1 MDECEICGKAGGDYY
16 VLIEGAKLYVC
27 ASCAKLGKVL
37 RAPAP
42 RAPPKKF
49 TGEKKTSARREIE
62 LVPDFGE
69 RIRNARKKMHLERAV
84 LGEMINEKES
94 FLERV
99 ENDKAVPTEALAR
112 KLEKALGIKLLEEV
126 TYGEVSGKAA
136 GAGGVTLGDIVFLKK
151 KEKGEEEE

>member
-1 MDECEICGKAGGDYY
+1 MDDCEICGKSDGSYY
-16 VLIEGAKLYVC
+16 VLVEGAKIYAC

-42 RAPPKKF
+42 RAPQKKF
-49 TGEKKTSARREIE
+49 AGEKKQGARRELE
-62 LVPDFGE
+62 LVPDFGG
-69 RIRNARKKMHLERAV
+69 RIRSARTKMHLERAV

-99 ENDKAVPTEALAR
+99 ENEKAVPTEALAR

-126 TYGEVSGKAA
+126 TYSETAEKGGGK
-136 GAGGVTLGDIVFLKK
+136 GGVTLGDIVFLKK
-151 KEKGEEEE
+151 KEKEEKEE

>member
-16 VLIEGAKLYVC
+16 IAIEGAKLYVC

-37 RAPAP
+37 RAPSPPAP
-42 RAPPKKF
+42 QKKF
-49 TGEKKTSARREIE
+49 VEKKQSARKELE
-62 LVPDFGE
+62 LVPDFGA
-69 RIRNARKKMHLERAV
+69 RIRNARVKMHLERAV

-99 ENDKAVPTEALAR
+99 ENEKTMPGETLAR

-126 TYGEVSGKAA
+126 TYTEGGEGGRK
-136 GAGGVTLGDIVFLKK
+136 GGGVTLGDIVFLKK
-151 KEKGEEEE
+151 KERNKEE